1 MSVKYNFKTKRN
13 STESDTQAR
22 FFAWL
27 LKNYPELRLL
37 CFAVPNGGSRHVL
50 EAINLKKSGVTPGIP
65 DVYCAI
71 SRGEFHGLFIEFKAG
86 RNKLTDAQKMM
97 FEKFSKAGYKCEVCY
112 SLEDAVNVFVDYVE
126 GKVNEQNR

>member
-1 MSVKYNFKTKRN
+1 MRFNLKKKR
-13 STESDTQAR
+13 SSLESDTQAR

-27 LKNYPELRLL
+27 LKCYPELRLL

-50 EAINLKKSGVTPGIP
+50 EAINLKRTGVTAGVP

-86 RNKLTDAQKMM
+86 RNKLTDAQKVM
-97 FEKFSKAGYKCEVCY
+97 FDKFSEAGYKCEVCY
-112 SLEDAVNVFVDYVE
+112 SFEDAVKVFVDYVE
-126 GKVNEQNR
+126 GGNNE

>member
-13 STESDTQAR
+13 SLESDIQAR

-27 LKNYPELRLL
+27 LRNHPELRLN
-37 CFAVPNGGSRHVL
+37 CFAIGNGGSRHIL
-50 EAINLKKSGVTPGIP
+50 EAVNLKKAGVTAGVP

-86 RNKLTDAQKMM
+86 KNKLTDAQKMM
-97 FEKFSKAGYKCEVCY
+97 FDKFSSAGYRCEVCY
-112 SLEDAVNVFVDYVE
+112 SFEDAVKVFADYVE
-126 GKVNEQNR
+126 GKEK